1 MVSSRGLPS
10 ALGPRCV
17 GLRVVVRHRVPG
29 ETGPS
34 GGPRMTDVL
43 GVMEDWSGAATT
55 VRREDGE
62 RVRIA
67 LADIVAGKPVPPKPS
82 VRLRESAAEV
92 SRRAVA
98 DWPPEEIEPL
108 GEWLL
113 RAAGGW
119 SRRANSALAVGD
131 PGVPVAEA
139 VERVSGFYTDR
150 GLPPTVAAFAGTGL
164 DEELVAR
171 GWQAASDDIL
181 VQVAGVAGCLRA
193 LDETDVP
200 EDEVDLGGFDDAWWE
215 ASPDRPLD
223 EHGRRILTGGEE
235 VVFARVVRD
244 GALVARGRG
253 ALTVR
258 HDVRLGLAGLWT
270 HSEHRRDGLGNAVL
284 RALLEWAAEAGATS
298 TYLQVAAVNE
308 AALGAYEQLGFLTHH
323 TYRYLRSPGSHERAR
338 PPRGRTGP
346 ER

>member
-1 MVSSRGLPS
+1 MTWRGLPS
-10 ALGPRCV
+10 ALGPQCV
-17 GLRVVVRHRVPG
+17 GLRVVVRRRVPG

-43 GVMEDWSGAATT
+43 GVMVDWSQGTTT

-62 RVRIA
+62 RVPIA
-67 LADIVAGKPVPPKPS
+67 IADIVSGKPVPPKPS
-82 VRLRESAAEV
+82 IRLRESAAEV

-98 DWPPEEIEPL
+98 DWPPEEVEPL

-131 PGVPVAEA
+131 PGITLDEA
-139 VERVSGFYTDR
+139 VERVSAFYTDR
-150 GLPPTVAAFAGTGL
+150 GLPPTATAFTGTGL
-164 DEELVAR
+164 DEELVGR

-181 VQVAGVAGCLRA
+181 VQVAGVAACLRV
-193 LDETDVP
+193 LDETAAP
-200 EDEVDLGGFDDAWWE
+200 DEEVSLGGFDDAWWE

-223 EHGRRILTGGEE
+223 EHGRRILTGGED
-235 VVFARVVRD
+235 VVFARVERD
-244 GALVARGRG
+244 GELVARGRG
-253 ALTVR
+253 TLSVR

-270 HSEHRRDGLGNAVL
+270 HPDHRRQGLGNAVL
-284 RALLEWAAEAGATS
+284 RALLEWGAEAGATS

-308 AALGAYEQLGFLTHH
+308 AAVGAYERLGFLTHH
-323 TYRYLRSPGSHERAR
+323 GYRYLRAPG
-338 PPRGRTGP
+338 
-346 ER
+346 